1 MKHSIIILFI
11 GLFLSACQ
19 TKNEPEVLLVET
31 GLEESNILLISIKVP
46 NETYRIDGKLS
57 IFYGDGSNDEWPVFK
72 WGEDGAFFQE
82 NKSNLILIIP
92 QEKANVVKEQ
102 GITSLKFELSSGQK
116 DTVAILSEK
125 PEISITNSD
134 LCKIP
139 QVQEIVKE
147 EKYRAEQLRK
157 LEHEKLELEAWKSL
171 NGF

>member
-1 MKHSIIILFI
+1 MKHTIIFLLI

-19 TKNEPEVLLVET
+19 TKNAPEVLLVET
-31 GLEESNILLISIKVP
+31 GLEESNILQISIKVP

-57 IFYGDGSNDEWPVFK
+57 IFYGDGSNDEWGVF
-72 WGEDGAFFQE
+72 EAFFLE
-82 NKSNLILIIP
+82 NKSNVILIIP

-139 QVQEIVKE
+139 QVQEVVKK
-147 EKYRAEQLRK
+147 EKYWAEQKRK